1 MDGNPAQSELE
12 APWAKTAEEVC
23 AALKVDPKH
32 GLSAAEFDARRAK
45 YGANELLE
53 APPRSKW
60 SILLG
65 QFAELMVGLLAGAA
79 IVSAAVGE
87 WHDAVLIG
95 LIVVANAAIGY
106 VQETKAEAAVA
117 ALRKLSQPQARA
129 LRDGKA
135 ATVPATELVPGDVID
150 VVQGDLAPA
159 DARLIDVAQLQ
170 VNESALTGESLPV
183 DKTSQPSAPD
193 AVLPDRTS
201 MLHAGSPVAA
211 GHARAVVVATGMA
224 TQIGRIAKMLQ
235 ETQVGRTPLQ
245 ERLAAL
251 SKRLALAVLAVC
263 AVMFVTGYLR
273 SGGRDWQGLLLTA
286 VSLAVAAIP
295 EGLPAVITIALAL
308 GSQRMARRNAI
319 VRQLMAVETLGS
331 VDVIC
336 SDKTGTL
343 TQSQMTVR
351 DIVPVDDAPPVREQL
366 LKSAALC
373 NNAELGEDGKL
384 VGSATEAALL
394 AAAMEHN
401 QDVKRLRNE
410 WPRISEIPFDSKRK
424 RMGTVHRSPDG
435 RHVLYVKGA
444 TEAVLPAVTQVATG
458 NGAAPLS
465 PADRDRFD
473 ADAEALA
480 QRGRRVLSF
489 AMRALNDAE
498 ATSPDGEALEKDL
511 VLLGSCGLVDPIRP
525 EASAAVAEC
534 ESAGI
539 RVVMITGDHPGT
551 AKAVAGELNILKPDD
566 KVVTGQE
573 LGPMT
578 DEQLREA
585 APRIS
590 VYARVAPEHKLRI
603 VKAHQA
609 RGSVVAMTGDGV
621 NDAPA
626 LRQADIGVAMGI
638 AGTEVSKQA
647 AKIVLADDNFAT
659 IVAAAKEGRVV
670 YDNIVRFVRY
680 LLTANMGEVLLLFVA
695 MLLGWPLPLLP
706 VHLLWINLV
715 TDGLPALA
723 LGFEQPEPN
732 VMRRPPRK
740 RDDSLFARGVA
751 RSIFGTGSLMAIV
764 CLGLF
769 WWHLPSADV
778 SSDRAALAYP
788 RTIVFWALAMFQL
801 FYVLALRSSERSFFA
816 LGLWSNYRLI
826 VAVIVGAILQA
837 AVVYV
842 PLLQTYFRTTALSIT
857 DLAACTALS
866 TAAFWA
872 AEIWKWL
879 SSWHNRSE
887 RAQPS

>member
-1 MDGNPAQSELE
+1 MEGTAAHSDLE

-23 AALKVDPKH
+23 AALGVDPKR
-32 GLSAAEFDARRAK
+32 GLSAAESDARRAK
-45 YGANELLE
+45 YGPNELLE

-65 QFAELMVGLLAGAA
+65 QFAELMVGLLAVAV

-87 WHDAVLIG
+87 WHDALLIG
-95 LIVVANAAIGY
+95 LIVLANAAIGY
-106 VQETKAEAAVA
+106 AQEVKAEAAVA
-117 ALRKLSQPQARA
+117 ALRKLAQPQARA

-135 ATVPATELVPGDVID
+135 ATLPATDLVPGDVID
-150 VVQGDLAPA
+150 VTQGDLAPA
-159 DARLIDVAQLQ
+159 DARLIDAAQLQ

-183 DKTSQPSAPD
+183 DKSPASVAAD
-193 AVLPDRTS
+193 MVLPDRIS
-201 MLHAGSPVAA
+201 MLYAGSPVAA

-224 TQIGRIAKMLQ
+224 TEIGRIATMLQ
-235 ETQVGRTPLQ
+235 ETKVGRTPLQ

-251 SKRLALAVLAVC
+251 SKRLALAVLVVC
-263 AVMFVTGYLR
+263 VVMFLTGYLR

-343 TQSQMTVR
+343 TLSQMTVR
-351 DIVPVDDAPPVREQL
+351 DVVPVEDAPSAREQL
-366 LKSAALC
+366 LRSAVLC
-373 NNAELGEDGKL
+373 NNAELGEDGKP

-401 QDVKRLRNE
+401 QDVKRLQSE
-410 WPRISEIPFDSKRK
+410 WQRIAEIPFDSKRK
-424 RMGTVHRSPDG
+424 RMGTVHRGPDG
-435 RHVLYVKGA
+435 RRVLYVKGA
-444 TEAVLPAVTQVATG
+444 TEAVLPRVTQVAKG

-465 PADRDRFD
+465 SADRDRFA

-489 AMRALNDAE
+489 AMRILD
-498 ATSPDGEALEKDL
+498 DGEAPSQDADALEKDL

-525 EASAAVAEC
+525 EASVAVAEC

-551 AKAVAGELNILKPDD
+551 AKAVADELKIRREGDE
-566 KVVTGQE
+566 VVTGQE
-573 LGPMT
+573 LSPMT

-585 APRIS
+585 APRIA

-603 VKAHQA
+603 VRAHQS

-638 AGTEVSKQA
+638 AGTDVSKQA

-659 IVAAAKEGRVV
+659 IVAATKEGRVV

-680 LLTANMGEVLLLFVA
+680 LLTANMGEVLVLFLA
-695 MLLGWPLPLLP
+695 ILLGWPLPLLP

-751 RSIFGTGSLMAIV
+751 RSIFGTGTLMAVV
-764 CLGLF
+764 CLALF
-769 WWHLPSADV
+769 WWFL
-778 SSDRAALAYP
+778 DRTSVAYS
-788 RTIVFWALAMFQL
+788 RTIVFWTLAMFQL

-816 LGLWSNYRLI
+816 MGLWSNYRLL
-826 VAVIVGAILQA
+826 VAVLIGAALQV

-842 PLLQTYFRTTALSIT
+842 PFLQRFFHTTALSLG
-857 DLAACTALS
+857 DLALCTVLS

-872 AEIWKWL
+872 AEAWKGLRVWN
-879 SSWHNRSE
+879 NRSSRAE
-887 RAQPS
+887 RS